1 MDIVNA
7 FSIDV
12 EDYYMVSA
20 YADVVRFDEWDRH
33 ESRVEASTR
42 RVMELLD
49 EYGIK
54 ATFFILGWVA
64 QRYPALIR
72 AIREA
77 GHEVASHGYDHQLI
91 YNMTPDEFRED
102 IRKTKRI
109 LEDVSGGP
117 IFGYRAPS
125 YSIVE
130 RSFWALDVLI
140 EEGFTYDSSIFPIR
154 HDRYGIP
161 GAERLPH
168 VIKRKAG
175 AIREFPP
182 STWRVLGNN
191 LPMAGGGYLRL
202 LPLWFTRT
210 GISSINTKDRSPA
223 IIYIHPWEV
232 DPDQPRLDGSM
243 VSNLRHYTNLH
254 TTIPKLRQLF
264 SNFRFGPIRD
274 LMENVTEQGS

>member
-1 MDIVNA
+1 MKIVNA

-20 YADVVRFDEWDRH
+20 YADVVKLHEWDRR
-33 ESRVEASTR
+33 ESRVDASTR

-49 EYGIK
+49 EYGVK

-64 QRYPALIR
+64 QRHPALVR

-109 LEDVSGGP
+109 LEDASGGP

-130 RSFWALDVLI
+130 RSFWAMDILI

-182 STWRVLGNN
+182 STWRVLGSN

-210 GISSINTKDRSPA
+210 GISSINTNDRSPA

-232 DPDQPRLDGSM
+232 DPGQPRLNGSLL
-243 VSNLRHYTNLH
+243 SNLRHYTNLH
-254 TTIPKLRQLF
+254 TTIPKLRELL

-274 LMENVTEQGS
+274 LMENVTE